1 MSKQLGS
8 KAMNISRGAKG
19 SDIVGRGTYQDK
31 KSKRALLGS
40 PTTFW
45 EISWGAVELKVDPE
59 TGRIEILKYV
69 SITDIGK
76 AIHPRECIAQDE
88 GGVVFGIGH
97 TLCEELLYEN
107 GQPLNPNLIDYRV
120 PRFSDLPL
128 TLESILLEDQNGPGP
143 YGAKGIGEAGILPVG
158 SAVAEALFQALGV
171 RILDLPLTPEKVWR
185 AINTNARVAGEPHGE
200 NGNVAG
206 AKYAPNLE
214 SRSDKNY
221 TTI

>member
-1 MSKQLGS
+1 MTTHLGS

-19 SDIVGRGTYQDK
+19 SDIVGRGMYQDK

-45 EISWGAVELKVDPE
+45 EISWGAVEIKVDPE
-59 TGRIEILKYV
+59 TWKIEILKYV
-69 SITDIGK
+69 SVSDIGK

-97 TLCEELLYEN
+97 TLTEELLYER
-107 GQPLNPNLIDYRV
+107 GQLLNPNLIDYRV

-143 YGAKGIGEAGILPVG
+143 YGAKGIGEAGILPVA
-158 SAVAEALFQALGV
+158 SAVAEALFQAAGV
-171 RILDLPLTPEKVWR
+171 RILDLPLTPEKIWR
-185 AINTNARVAGEPHGE
+185 ATKTNTRNCPELDDKKESVREEKSVPHLHGTHS
-200 NGNVAG
+200 VV
-206 AKYAPNLE
+206 
-214 SRSDKNY
+214 
-221 TTI
+221 